1 MGIAGMVR
9 LIIVV
14 LIVHYFAEMTGA
26 PVDKMLGQREVM
38 MAH

>member
-1 MGIAGMVR
+1 MVR

-26 PVDKMLGQREVM
+26 PSVDKMLGQREVM